1 MSAFFHWG
9 QEFQGSKLEIDIPN
23 QHSVNHWAERWRA
36 HWGIRRKTLR
46 QGARHNGDPQTKGW
60 SLFFAFCG
68 PISGVEIWTQ
78 NWVHQVAQQL
88 KSCRKPDPVFGPPK
102 LAWFVPGPAC
112 CNLFSPCRVTVF
124 WRMARY
130 VDAKF
135 ADKEV
140 LFLNADETS
149 VQEHLMAS
157 LVRPQQAAAFDEQ
170 PFQFPGL

>member
-46 QGARHNGDPQTKGW
+46 QGARHNGNPQTKGW

-88 KSCRKPDPVFGPPK
+88 KSCRKLDPVFGPPK
-102 LAWFVPGPAC
+102 LAWFVPG
-112 CNLFSPCRVTVF
+112 
-124 WRMARY
+124 
-130 VDAKF
+130 
-135 ADKEV
+135 
-140 LFLNADETS
+140 
-149 VQEHLMAS
+149 AS
-157 LVRPQQAAAFDEQ
+157 LLQ
-170 PFQFPGL
+170 PFFPLSGDSFLADGSLRGCQVCRQGGVVFECG

>member
-1 MSAFFHWG
+1 MIAFFQWEQELRRLAFLRNTQSTTG
-9 QEFQGSKLEIDIPN
+9 QSGDELIGVYGAKL
-23 QHSVNHWAERWRA
+23 HARERA
-36 HWGIRRKTLR
+36 TTEALKQKAG
-46 QGARHNGDPQTKGW
+46 P
-60 SLFFAFCG
+60 FFAVCG

-78 NWVHQVAQQL
+78 NWVHRLAQQL
-88 KSCRKPDPVFGPPK
+88 KSCRKPDPLFGPPK

-135 ADKEV
+135 ADKEL
-140 LFLNADETS
+140 LFLNADETR
-149 VQEHLMAS
+149 VLEHLRAS
-157 LVRPQQAAAFDEQ
+157 AVRPQQAAAFDEQ